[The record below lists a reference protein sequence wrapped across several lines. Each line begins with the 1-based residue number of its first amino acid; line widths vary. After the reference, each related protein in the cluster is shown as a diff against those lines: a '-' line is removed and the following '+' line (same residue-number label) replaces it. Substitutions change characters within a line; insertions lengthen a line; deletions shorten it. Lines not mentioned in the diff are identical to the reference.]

1 MSSPRSFDLAAYL
14 SEKFPSLTL
23 GGGLFYR
30 WPVGIRFE
38 LGPDAYRERAPK
50 LYEVVFA
57 PEDSCVIV
65 SQDWPEHTALHQRY
79 FRVFSLPGAFDS
91 RYPLGLQSLQMT
103 AEEHGEQ
110 ETFSLQWAQVP
121 ARSFQYG
128 AVLEGIANADHA
140 QTPSVSGRI
149 YFLNPMLERKH
160 SSVHALYPKLVV
172 DLSSHDGGLRLAPP
186 QLSPRRFSGKR
197 GRFRPGV
204 PQTTS
209 STSQNSLRIAC
220 GRRCHHSVHF
230 VIQNVAALLSLGII
244 VSSLQRQ

>member
-38 LGPDAYRERAPK
+38 LGPDAFRERAPK

-149 YFLNPMLERKH
+149 YFLNPARAMIMHMYDDRGLDMIAASRESLIPIYRTFSDWVLDSDREQIAK
-160 SSVHALYPKLVV
+160 V
-172 DLSSHDGGLRLAPP
+172 LS
-186 QLSPRRFSGKR
+186 
-197 GRFRPGV
+197 
-204 PQTTS
+204 
-209 STSQNSLRIAC
+209 
-220 GRRCHHSVHF
+220 
-230 VIQNVAALLSLGII
+230 
-244 VSSLQRQ
+244 